1 MEHVDFSQP
10 LAALIR
16 AGTHEIHETISNSP
30 AVATLLSG
38 QLSRDDY
45 IRYLMMLW
53 HIYQSVTLFP
63 SFRTGCSTLSSTLED
78 ALDKHAT
85 HPVLEPTYNPP
96 LLRRAPA
103 LADDISHL
111 LQVPLA
117 TWQSHPAHLRLQ
129 STLPAPLVAYLVRIR
144 TLTDSADPAPLLAHS
159 YVRYVGDLSGG
170 QIIRRMASKA
180 YGLDETDRIGLKFYE
195 FRELMG
201 SGIADQG
208 EMKRI
213 KEWFKDGMDTAGD
226 IGVEVKGKCFRQW
239 PAGLLVWALNLNL
252 TLCYPA
258 AVYEETTLAYDL
270 NSKLFNTIQTVGSS
284 STPQSKES
292 DDALTEQTR
301 SQTHRF
307 SSVAQ
312 FLPLIIAGM
321 SV

>member
-1 MEHVDFSQP
+1 
-10 LAALIR
+10 
-16 AGTHEIHETISNSP
+16 
-30 AVATLLSG
+30 
-38 QLSRDDY
+38 
-45 IRYLMMLW
+45 
-53 HIYQSVTLFP
+53 
-63 SFRTGCSTLSSTLED
+63 
-78 ALDKHAT
+78 
-85 HPVLEPTYNPP
+85 
-96 LLRRAPA
+96 
-103 LADDISHL
+103 
-111 LQVPLA
+111 
-117 TWQSHPAHLRLQ
+117 
-129 STLPAPLVAYLVRIR
+129 
-144 TLTDSADPAPLLAHS
+144 
-159 YVRYVGDLSGG
+159 
-170 QIIRRMASKA
+170 MASKA